1 MTNDK
6 QYIYCVTLLT
16 IIVTWR
22 RSTKVDLR
30 HVFVTSRGV
39 QQETQHKTNGAP
51 KSASNRRERVHS
63 SHYSH
68 AFNGADVD
76 CSAYIENMAND

>member
-6 QYIYCVTLLT
+6 QYVYRVTLLI

-51 KSASNRRERVHS
+51 KSAENRKERVHS
-63 SHYSH
+63 LHSSHS
-68 AFNGADVD
+68 FDGAEDD
-76 CSAYIENMAND
+76 CSAYIEKTAKD